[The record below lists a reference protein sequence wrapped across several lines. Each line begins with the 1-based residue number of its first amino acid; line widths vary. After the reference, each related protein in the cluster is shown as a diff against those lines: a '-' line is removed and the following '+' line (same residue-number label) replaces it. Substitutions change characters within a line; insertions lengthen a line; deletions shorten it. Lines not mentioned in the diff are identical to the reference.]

1 MQFFEKKWLDINER
15 EDSISLE
22 NWVNKYISDSSLD
35 LILQMDIEG
44 AEYRNLLSTSKSLLN
59 RFRILVIEFHDF
71 SELLINKTNLDLAQA
86 FTMIRKTAEMIGTN
100 AQNLLKLGKVVE
112 KNTDN
117 LNSLATRVL
126 ELDIRLTAVMV
137 VLNDKK

>member
-1 MQFFEKKWLDINER
+1 ML
-15 EDSISLE
+15 
-22 NWVNKYISDSSLD
+22 
-35 LILQMDIEG
+35 
-44 AEYRNLLSTSKSLLN
+44 
-59 RFRILVIEFHDF
+59 
-71 SELLINKTNLDLAQA
+71 NKTNLDLAQA

-112 KNTDN
+112 GNTDN

-126 ELDIRLTAVMV
+126 ELDKRLTAVMV

>member
-1 MQFFEKKWLDINER
+1 ML
-15 EDSISLE
+15 
-22 NWVNKYISDSSLD
+22 
-35 LILQMDIEG
+35 
-44 AEYRNLLSTSKSLLN
+44 
-59 RFRILVIEFHDF
+59 
-71 SELLINKTNLDLAQA
+71 NKTNLDLAQA

-117 LNSLATRVL
+117 LNSLATKVL
-126 ELDIRLTAVMV
+126 ELDKRLKAVMV